1 VVQNALN
8 EINLKRFHD
17 NKLKEEIIVKLTNNL
32 ESIRTN
38 SAKAKKKILDSS
50 NKKNEGTKMTYKQKV
65 YFIFY
70 ILKKKKKNFFLFFF
84 FFIFIFYFI
93 LFYFFNNQ
101 SYEFSIL
108 ITLIIFKE

>member
-70 ILKKKKKNFFLFFF
+70 ILKKKKKIFFF
-84 FFIFIFYFI
+84 FFFFLFLYFI
-93 LFYFFNNQ
+93 LFYFF
-101 SYEFSIL
+101 F
-108 ITLIIFKE
+108 LIINHMSFLF

>member
-70 ILKKKKKNFFLFFF
+70 ILKKKKKIFFYLFLFL
-84 FFIFIFYFI
+84 YLYVI
-93 LFYFFNNQ
+93 LFYFIF
-101 SYEFSIL
+101 
-108 ITLIIFKE
+108 LIINHMSFLF